1 MTIFR
6 PPRCE
11 RYTTIATRA
20 IEDVSLSFRARAIQL
35 YLLSKRDDWRTTST
49 QLAAATTEGRD
60 AIRAALRELE
70 TAGYLERTKRRTAGG
85 QWCTETV
92 VHESPGHT
100 GDGKPGVGGP
110 GV

>member
-1 MTIFR
+1 MTIVR
-6 PPRCE
+6 EARRE
-11 RYTTIATRA
+11 RYTTIANRG
-20 IEDVSLSFRARAIQL
+20 IEDARLSFRARGVL
-35 YLLSKRDDWRTTST
+35 VYLLSKPDDWRTTST